1 MKNIPFTTTFLK
13 LIQLS
18 VAVLAVNSL
27 LEAENLPNN
36 NLVLSPEPLICGT
49 IDKGVSGATQIN

>member
-18 VAVLAVNSL
+18 VAVLAVNSA
-27 LEAENLPNN
+27 LEAENLLNN

-49 IDKGVSGATQIN
+49 IDKGAYGATQIN